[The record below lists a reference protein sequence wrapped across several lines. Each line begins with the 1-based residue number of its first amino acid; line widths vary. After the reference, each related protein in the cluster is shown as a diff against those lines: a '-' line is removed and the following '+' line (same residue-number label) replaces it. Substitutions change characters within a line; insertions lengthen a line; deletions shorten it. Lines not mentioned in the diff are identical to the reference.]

1 MFKKILAP
9 VRGTHED
16 AAALDV
22 GFLLAR
28 RFGARV
34 EAFYAAPSSPTSVT
48 VDTVESKRSDE
59 VARLEGTELYLAALA
74 LFSERLE
81 RATSIVPQS
90 SGLSACFSALPG
102 PEADLVATNGRVS
115 DLIITAHP
123 AADEPSWPNLSLESA
138 IRETGCPVLLI
149 PQAVSRIGARVAIA
163 WNGTVEV
170 ARAVRFAL
178 PLLRESEQT
187 LVVTV
192 GKQQCKSTSAA
203 ELVEYLRCHGVK
215 GESVVLPLQHGSES
229 AALLA
234 ECLARQ
240 ADLIVAGAFTRYRTE
255 RPTFGSMT
263 QAMIMQT
270 QMPVFMA
277 Q

>member
-1 MFKKILAP
+1 M
-9 VRGTHED
+9 
-16 AAALDV
+16 
-22 GFLLAR
+22 
-28 RFGARV
+28 
-34 EAFYAAPSSPTSVT
+34 
-48 VDTVESKRSDE
+48 
-59 VARLEGTELYLAALA
+59 ARLEGTELYRAALA

-81 RATSIVPQS
+81 RATSIVPQR

-102 PEADLVATNGRVS
+102 PEADLVAANGRVS
-115 DLIITAHP
+115 DLIIIAHP
-123 AADEPSWPNLSLESA
+123 AEDGPSWPNFSLESA

-149 PQAVSRIGARVAIA
+149 PRAVSRIAARVAIA

-192 GKQQCKSTSAA
+192 GKQPCKSASAA

-215 GESVVLPLQHGSES
+215 GESVMLPLQHESES

-263 QAMIMQT
+263 RAMIMQT

>member
-187 LVVTV
+187 KVVYR
-192 GKQQCKSTSAA
+192 SARVSRA
-203 ELVEYLRCHGVK
+203 VALRSRPGTPAGNQGRAVACRR
-215 GESVVLPLQHGSES
+215 P
-229 AALLA
+229 
-234 ECLARQ
+234 ARPPWR
-240 ADLIVAGAFTRYRTE
+240 LRTRYWPSAE
-255 RPTFGSMT
+255 
-263 QAMIMQT
+263 
-270 QMPVFMA
+270 
-277 Q
+277 

>member
-9 VRGTHED
+9 VRGTRED

-34 EAFYAAPSSPTSVT
+34 EAFYAAPSSTPSV
-48 VDTVESKRSDE
+48 TVESKPSDE
-59 VARLEGTELYLAALA
+59 VARLEGTELYRTARA
-74 LFSERLE
+74 LFAERLE
-81 RATSIVPQS
+81 RITSIVPQS
-90 SGLSACFSALPG
+90 SGLSARFSALPG
-102 PEADLVATNGRVS
+102 PEADLIAAIGRVS
-115 DLIITAHP
+115 DLIIIAHP
-123 AADEPSWPNLSLESA
+123 AEDGSPWPNLSLESA
-138 IRETGCPVLLI
+138 IRETGCPVLLV
-149 PQAVSRIGARVAIA
+149 PRAVSRIGARVAIA
-163 WNGTVEV
+163 WNGTPEV

-178 PLLRESEQT
+178 PLLRETEQT

-192 GKQQCKSTSAA
+192 GKQPYKSTSAA

-215 GESVVLPLQHGSES
+215 GESVMLPLQHGSES
-229 AALLA
+229 MVLLG

-270 QMPVFMA
+270 QMQVFMA